1 MEVGDIVFG
10 KCRYSNTPIMS
21 AGPVLITKVY
31 DNDRHIDICYL
42 NNQHTNKPQ
51 GLGHAY
57 KEHFMTMEQVPSAW
71 CTLLHFWVTR
81 AICSDDPNLAM
92 TYEAGQAVQSELKRL
107 EVYDVG

>member
-1 MEVGDIVFG
+1 
-10 KCRYSNTPIMS
+10 
-21 AGPVLITKVY
+21 
-31 DNDRHIDICYL
+31 
-42 NNQHTNKPQ
+42 
-51 GLGHAY
+51 
-57 KEHFMTMEQVPSAW
+57 MTMEQVPSAW